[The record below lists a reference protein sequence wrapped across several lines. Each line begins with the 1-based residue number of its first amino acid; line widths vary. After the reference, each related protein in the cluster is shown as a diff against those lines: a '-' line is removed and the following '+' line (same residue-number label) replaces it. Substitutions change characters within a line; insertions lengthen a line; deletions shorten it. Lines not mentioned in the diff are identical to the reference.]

1 MYFEG
6 RVSRN
11 VILREEPKMT
21 ARVLPGQLEGRSYQV
36 TQIRLQAE
44 PILAKLVRL
53 ALDMVTG
60 DVE

>member
-21 ARVLPGQLEGRSYQV
+21 ASVLPWQLEGRSYQL
-36 TQIRLQAE
+36 TQIRLQEE
-44 PILAKLVRL
+44 PILVKFVSL
-53 ALDMVTG
+53 ALDMVSG
-60 DVE
+60 DAE